1 MPMHVTAALLCLA
14 AQAEAD
20 PEEELL
26 AFEEELVET
35 ASRATDPLRLAP
47 ASITLISPAEKDDF
61 AYVTLLDAG
70 TGVRGF
76 YPTDDKTYPT
86 LGVRGISSLG
96 LYGNRLQV
104 QLDGH
109 VLNEDW
115 AGGSNTA
122 FDLLP
127 DLTAIDR
134 IELVR
139 GPGSALF
146 GTGAMLGVINLVSA
160 KAAPARPLRVGVG
173 ASSEGFARLHAMT
186 GLQLES
192 GPGMW
197 LYVGAMG
204 RAGHDV
210 ELPGYRGTAWAPDGV
225 AHGAGA
231 EDSFAVYGRAWF
243 GDASLA
249 LFTQRRD
256 NQLGA
261 FNYGVT
267 FGDLRNR
274 EDISRSFV
282 ELRYEPT
289 LTEGLQLLTRAY
301 VDGSAARGNY
311 TYTDLEYT
319 KGLETFSSEWG
330 GAEARV
336 LWTSIPTLRVAAG
349 LEGQSHPT
357 NTQWGQAEPE
367 PEPYIDE
374 VHAFHT
380 GSVYTNVDWDPASW
394 LRLSAGVRLDGWFF
408 EELGTPDDPT
418 GSRMLGSID
427 PRLAVIFL
435 PSDDDTIKLIAG
447 RAFRV
452 PSILELTYNDGDY
465 TATRNPEL
473 VPESA
478 HTAELEYLR
487 SLPAGFRLT
496 AATHFTAIYEVIGQE
511 GSGEPDD
518 LLRYDNGEDPLL
530 VYGAELELSR
540 AIGADWSGSVWAS
553 YARANRADL
562 ISGPR
567 LENSPRYLG
576 ALKATYAGLGPAAHL
591 STRVTAEAG
600 RVDRDGEETPGA
612 LLWDLFLTGRV
623 VPLSFDYALSV
634 KNVLDSRVVHPV
646 SADIA
651 EATLVQPG
659 RTVFAEV
666 RFSL

>member
-1 MPMHVTAALLCLA
+1 MMTQIAAALLCLA

-47 ASITLISPAEKDDF
+47 ASITLLSPAEKEDF
-61 AYVTLLDAG
+61 AFVTLLDAG

-86 LGVRGISSLG
+86 LGVRGVSSLG

-115 AGGSNTA
+115 AGGSNVA

-127 DLTAIDR
+127 DLAAIDR

-160 KAAPARPLRVGVG
+160 KAAPTRPLRVGVG
-173 ASSEGFARLHAMT
+173 ASSEGFARIHAVS

-197 LYVGAMG
+197 LYAGAFG

-210 ELPGYRGTAWAPDGV
+210 EMPVYRGTPWAPDGV

-256 NQLGA
+256 NQLSS

-301 VDGSAARGNY
+301 VDGSAARGIY
-311 TYTDLEYT
+311 AYTDPEYT
-319 KGLETFSSEWG
+319 NGHETFSSEWG

-336 LWTSIPTLRVAAG
+336 LWTSIPTLRIAGG

-357 NTQWGQAEPE
+357 NTQ
-367 PEPYIDE
+367 
-374 VHAFHT
+374 
-380 GSVYTNVDWDPASW
+380 
-394 LRLSAGVRLDGWFF
+394 
-408 EELGTPDDPT
+408 
-418 GSRMLGSID
+418 
-427 PRLAVIFL
+427 
-435 PSDDDTIKLIAG
+435 
-447 RAFRV
+447 
-452 PSILELTYNDGDY
+452 
-465 TATRNPEL
+465 
-473 VPESA
+473 
-478 HTAELEYLR
+478 
-487 SLPAGFRLT
+487 
-496 AATHFTAIYEVIGQE
+496 
-511 GSGEPDD
+511 
-518 LLRYDNGEDPLL
+518 
-530 VYGAELELSR
+530 
-540 AIGADWSGSVWAS
+540 
-553 YARANRADL
+553 
-562 ISGPR
+562 
-567 LENSPRYLG
+567 
-576 ALKATYAGLGPAAHL
+576 
-591 STRVTAEAG
+591 
-600 RVDRDGEETPGA
+600 
-612 LLWDLFLTGRV
+612 
-623 VPLSFDYALSV
+623 
-634 KNVLDSRVVHPV
+634 
-646 SADIA
+646 
-651 EATLVQPG
+651 
-659 RTVFAEV
+659 
-666 RFSL
+666 